1 MTLLGQR
8 VRHAPLLW
16 RASRLWDLLR
26 PAYEAWTRLLYGR
39 RGIVLR
45 ASGVS
50 IRLDPACRWYS
61 LDGDELWPRFV
72 EEIRA
77 GDRVA
82 DVGANIGVYTIVA
95 AQRGATVTSF
105 EPNPQVVRL
114 LERNLGLNG
123 VTAVVRREAVGDHEG
138 SARFHLEGPVGQLS
152 QLSSHGE
159 LTVPIVRLPGGFNVV
174 KIDVEGGE
182 LAVLRGVSASWA
194 EPSQRPRALFLEVDR
209 RGGGDACLS
218 LLPSDHEATLVGTP
232 GNGEHWVIRFPS

>member
-8 VRHAPLLW
+8 VRHAPLLR

-72 EEIRA
+72 EEIRV

-82 DVGANIGVYTIVA
+82 DVGANIGVYSIVA
-95 AQRGATVTSF
+95 AKRGAKVTSF

-114 LERNLGLNG
+114 LERNLGLNC
-123 VTAVVRREAVGDHEG
+123 VTAVVCREAVGDHEG

-152 QLSSHGE
+152 QLSPYGE
-159 LTVPIVRLPGGFNVV
+159 LTVPMIRLSGGFDVV
-174 KIDVEGGE
+174 KIDVEGAE
-182 LAVLRGVSASWA
+182 LDVLRGAAPAWA
-194 EPSQRPRALFLEVDR
+194 EPSLRPRALFLEIHR
-209 RGGGDACLS
+209 RAETEECLG
-218 LLPSDHEATLVGTP
+218 LLPANRDAELVGTP
-232 GNGEHWVIRFPS
+232 GNGEHWVIRF